1 MTAAQGLRGWI
12 RTGDSALPRAL
23 RRARRAAARA
33 GARRSAGSVTTYME
47 AVVREA
53 TSGTVGS
60 ALQPELRT
68 RARLV
73 AARHRGSR

>member
-12 RTGDSALPRAL
+12 RTGDSALPRAV
-23 RRARRAAARA
+23 RAARRAVARS
-33 GARRSAGSVTTYME
+33 GARRAEGSISTYMD

-53 TSGTVGS
+53 TAGTVGS

-68 RARLV
+68 RSRLV
-73 AARHRGSR
+73 AARRRGSR

>member
-1 MTAAQGLRGWI
+1 MTTAQGLRGWI

-23 RRARRAAARA
+23 RAARRAVARS
-33 GARRSAGSVTTYME
+33 GARRAEGSISSYMD

-53 TSGTVGS
+53 TAGTVGS

-68 RARLV
+68 RSRLV

>member
-12 RTGDSALPRAL
+12 RTGDSALPRAVRAT
-23 RRARRAAARA
+23 RRAVARSSARRAD
-33 GARRSAGSVTTYME
+33 GSISTYMDS
-47 AVVREA
+47 VVREA
-53 TSGTVGS
+53 TAGTVGS
-60 ALQPELRT
+60 ALEPELRT

>member
-12 RTGDSALPRAL
+12 RTGDSALPRAVRAT
-23 RRARRAAARA
+23 RRAMARSGARRAE
-33 GARRSAGSVTTYME
+33 GSISTYMD

-53 TSGTVGS
+53 TAGTVGS

-68 RARLV
+68 RSRLV

>member
-1 MTAAQGLRGWI
+1 MTAAHGLRGWI
-12 RTGDSALPRAL
+12 RTGDSTLPRAL
-23 RRARRAAARA
+23 RAVRRSVARA
-33 GARRSAGSVTTYME
+33 GARRAQGSIGRYMD
-47 AVVREA
+47 AVVRDA

-73 AARHRGSR
+73 AARNRGSP